1 MTEYSAEGE
10 KPDELKKMTNI
21 ATDLE
26 LSDKMRIQAING
38 LGDMESHESLVV
50 LLNLAAN
57 ERMHIPE
64 RELAL
69 KRAHGIIKKGK

>member
-1 MTEYSAEGE
+1 MTEYSADGE
-10 KPDELKKMTNI
+10 KLDELKKMTNI

-26 LSDKMRIQAING
+26 LSEKMRIQAING
-38 LGDMESHESLVV
+38 LGEMGSHESLVV

-69 KRAHGIIKKGK
+69 KIAGKIIKKGK